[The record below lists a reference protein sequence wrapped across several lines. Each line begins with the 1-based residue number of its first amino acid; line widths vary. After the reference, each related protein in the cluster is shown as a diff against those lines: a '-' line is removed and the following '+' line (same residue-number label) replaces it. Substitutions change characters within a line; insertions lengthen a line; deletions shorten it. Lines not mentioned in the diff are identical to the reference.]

1 MQKTEDLKKKKS
13 AIITG
18 ASRGIGFSIAMRLAK
33 EGFKCAIIGR
43 ERSRIEQAAREISDS
58 TDSDVLPLVADV
70 SEWTECEKVAKSVL
84 NVFGSI
90 DVLVP
95 NAGIGIIG
103 SVEEANPLD
112 WAKMIQI
119 NYLGTA
125 YIIKAVL
132 PVMKRQGEGD
142 IIAIVS
148 AGGTKGYPEWSGYC
162 AAKWAVMGFMDSF
175 AQEVMSQGIRV
186 TTLCPGGVD
195 TSFWDDLNKEI
206 NRTGSEGRSRLMAP
220 ADVAELVALQINLP
234 RNVMLKSA
242 LFFPTNEWH

>member
-1 MQKTEDLKKKKS
+1 MQKTEDLKKEKS

-18 ASRGIGFSIAMRLAK
+18 ASRGIGFSIAMRLAQ

-43 ERSRIEQAAREISDS
+43 ERSRIEQAAKEISAS

-70 SEWTECEKVAKSVL
+70 SEWTECESVAKSVL
-84 NVFGSI
+84 NEFGSI

-103 SVEEANPLD
+103 SVEEANPFD

-206 NRTGSEGRSRLMAP
+206 NRTGSEGRGRLMAP

-234 RNVMLKSA
+234 RNVMLKTA